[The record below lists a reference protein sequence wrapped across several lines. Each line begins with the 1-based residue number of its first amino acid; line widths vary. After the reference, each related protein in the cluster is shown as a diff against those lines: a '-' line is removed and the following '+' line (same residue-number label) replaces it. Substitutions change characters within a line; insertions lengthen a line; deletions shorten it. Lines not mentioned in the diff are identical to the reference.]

1 MYRDRESKNTYAIAL
16 TILIISNICFYTM
29 EHLKLYLL
37 LTMIGLIIEFYEII
51 RKINFRRIPIYSCII
66 WLGII
71 SVSYTHLDVY
81 KRQAQRTVC
90 RKNDR
95 GRNY

>member
-51 RKINFRRIPIYSCII
+51 RK
-66 WLGII
+66 LI
-71 SVSYTHLDVY
+71 SEGFQFIHALYGWVLYILFL
-81 KRQAQRTVC
+81 QLMEFLE
-90 RKNDR
+90 
-95 GRNY
+95 

>member
-37 LTMIGLIIEFYEII
+37 LTMIGLIIE
-51 RKINFRRIPIYSCII
+51 
-66 WLGII
+66 WLRM
-71 SVSYTHLDVY
+71 H
-81 KRQAQRTVC
+81 
-90 RKNDR
+90 
-95 GRNY
+95 

>member
-37 LTMIGLIIEFYEII
+37 LTMIGLIIEFYE
-51 RKINFRRIPIYSCII
+51 K
-66 WLGII
+66 LI
-71 SVSYTHLDVY
+71 SEGFQFIHALYGWVLYILFL
-81 KRQAQRTVC
+81 QLMEFLE
-90 RKNDR
+90 
-95 GRNY
+95 